1 MDKRG
6 QDENITINLHL
17 TGLSIDDNDL
27 KIQM

>member
-17 TGLSIDDNDL
+17 TGLSIDNSSAKL
-27 KIQM
+27 YF